1 MIQRVQTLFLF
12 GIFVCGLSLIFINI
26 PYAQIQ
32 GFPEID
38 SLSLGTKY
46 QISSSATGE
55 AIKTPELY
63 YMLLLGSL
71 CLTSV
76 LSVFFFKNLDL
87 QRKAVRLTALFSLL
101 VLIYPFINIYISKS
115 TELRILPGLA
125 LALLPLFFALLALR
139 AIRKDKA
146 LLASMNRIR

>member
-12 GIFVCGLSLIFINI
+12 GIFVCGLLLIFINI

-32 GFPEID
+32 GFPEIN

-71 CLTSV
+71 CLISF

-87 QRKAVRLTALFSLL
+87 QRKAVRLTTLFSLL
-101 VLIYPFINIYISKS
+101 VLIYPFINISIIER
-115 TELRILPGLA
+115 TELRILPGFA
-125 LALLPLFFALLALR
+125 LALLPLLFALLALR
-139 AIRKDKA
+139 AIRRDKA